1 VLHPSSIV
9 EEPLAKGQDDVPC
22 RLSFM
27 IMPNLHCKQCVI
39 FCLVVAT
46 FAAAQSRASRKP
58 PDVGAV
64 RSTAPGAAEL
74 LRALDDSLETVVA
87 RVSPAVVQIMVAG
100 YGPSEDRTD
109 TTARI
114 VRQRAIGTGIIVDPD
129 GYIMTN
135 AHVVEGAQRIRVI
148 LPSPFSDSPSGLQTI
163 QSSQILEAKLLGTHK
178 QSDLALLKIEAT
190 HLPTVSLRSDVR
202 VRQGELVFALG
213 SPEGLR
219 NSVTMGVVSS
229 VARQLESEDPLVYI
243 QTDAALNPGNSGGPL
258 VDIDGNVIGINTL
271 KLSEKGS
278 EGLGFAIPA
287 AIVSFDYLNLRKY
300 GHVQRVA
307 IGAKAQN
314 ITPRLAAGLGL
325 ARSSGTIIS
334 DTLPGGT
341 AEAAGLQIG
350 DIVLA
355 IDDRP
360 VLSFPDFI
368 SALYL
373 HPIDSVLKIDVL
385 RGTSQMSFNVPV
397 KVYHEKIDELAEVP
411 SLQKTLIR
419 KLSIFITNL
428 DSTVKPLLPGSRSDS
443 GIVVVAL
450 IAGANADTG
459 LQTGDIIHAIDGT
472 PLQSTSQFQAAVR
485 DIRSGDPVVLQIERT
500 GNLQYLAFEMD

>member
-1 VLHPSSIV
+1 
-9 EEPLAKGQDDVPC
+9 
-22 RLSFM
+22 
-27 IMPNLHCKQCVI
+27 
-39 FCLVVAT
+39 
-46 FAAAQSRASRKP
+46 
-58 PDVGAV
+58 
-64 RSTAPGAAEL
+64 
-74 LRALDDSLETVVA
+74 
-87 RVSPAVVQIMVAG
+87 
-100 YGPSEDRTD
+100 
-109 TTARI
+109 
-114 VRQRAIGTGIIVDPD
+114 
-129 GYIMTN
+129 
-135 AHVVEGAQRIRVI
+135 
-148 LPSPFSDSPSGLQTI
+148 
-163 QSSQILEAKLLGTHK
+163 
-178 QSDLALLKIEAT
+178 
-190 HLPTVSLRSDVR
+190 
-202 VRQGELVFALG
+202 
-213 SPEGLR
+213 
-219 NSVTMGVVSS
+219 
-229 VARQLESEDPLVYI
+229 VYI